1 MFQTIKNI
9 IRKLVPKNLF
19 KILQPY
25 YHGTAAKFAATYF
38 GNPSSKLSVIGVTG
52 TAGKSTTVMM
62 LAHILNNSGFKT
74 GYITTVGYSNGD
86 TQTVNKHGLSMPSG
100 PIIQKTLKEFVD
112 NGCKFAIV
120 EATSEGLAQ
129 NRHHGI
135 NFFAGLFT
143 NLSPAHIDSHG
154 SFEKYRE
161 AKGKLFAAINNNGII
176 GANTD
181 DPNYQYFLNFNVAKK
196 FGTSTR
202 EDKIAQTEV
211 PILRAENISV
221 NPEGLSFE
229 VEKVKFNLN
238 LKGSFNISNALLA
251 IGLAQYLNVSLENS
265 AKALT
270 SFGTVPGRM
279 ETISNDLGITVIVD
293 YAPEPQPLEQSLRAA
308 LMVPHNKLIHVFGST
323 GGHRDVAKRFEFGKI
338 SSQFADKIIITNDDV
353 YDSDPQEIADN
364 VKEGITQ
371 AGSKAKASE
380 VIIELDRK
388 TAIQLAINSAEKND
402 LILITGK
409 GSEQFL
415 VLPNNQRISW
425 DEREVVREA
434 IKNSVV
440 LKNQT
445 K

>member
-9 IRKLVPKNLF
+9 IRKLIPKNLF
-19 KILQPY
+19 KALQPY
-25 YHGTAAKFAATYF
+25 YHGAAAKFAATYF
-38 GNPSSKLSVIGVTG
+38 GNPSSNLSVIGITG

-62 LAHILNNSGFKT
+62 LSHILNYSGLKT
-74 GYITTVGYSNGD
+74 GYITTVGYSNGN

-100 PIIQKTLKEFVD
+100 PIIQRTLKEFVD
-112 NGCKFAIV
+112 NDCKFAIV

-129 NRHHGI
+129 NRHYGI
-135 NFFAGLFT
+135 NFLAGLFT

-154 SFEKYRE
+154 SFENYRN
-161 AKGKLFAAINNNGII
+161 AKGKLFAAINRNGII

-181 DPNYQYFLNFNVAKK
+181 DPNYQYFLNFPVANK

-202 EDKIAQTEV
+202 EDRIAQTEV
-211 PILRAENISV
+211 PILRAENINV
-221 NPEGLSFE
+221 NPDGLGFE
-229 VEKVKFNLN
+229 VEKIKFNLN

-251 IGLAQYLNVSLENS
+251 IGLAQFLNISLENS
-265 AKALT
+265 AKALS

-279 ETISNDLGITVIVD
+279 ETIPNDLGITIIID

-353 YDSDPQEIADN
+353 YDSNPQEIADN
-364 VKEGITQ
+364 VREGIAQ
-371 AGSKAKASE
+371 AGNKTKVSE
-380 VIIELDRK
+380 IITELDRR
-388 TAIQLAINSAEKND
+388 TAIQLAVSSAEKND

-415 VLPNNQRISW
+415 ILPDNKRIQW
-425 DEREVVREA
+425 DEREIV
-434 IKNSVV
+434 KDV
-440 LKNQT
+440 LKNVTPKQS